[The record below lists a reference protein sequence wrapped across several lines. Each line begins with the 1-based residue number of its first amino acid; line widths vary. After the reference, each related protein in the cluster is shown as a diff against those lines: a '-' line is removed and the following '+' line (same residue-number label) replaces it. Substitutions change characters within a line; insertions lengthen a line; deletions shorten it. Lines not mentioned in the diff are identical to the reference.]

1 MSQKEGRLAILDVY
15 RGFAVF
21 GIFFVN
27 ITIMHSVM
35 IFQDSYLTQFDDT
48 LSLVTAKLLQ
58 LFFYNKFFPIFSFLF
73 GLGLSIQMDAK
84 RRNNQAYEAF
94 FIRRMAILFLFGVVH
109 ILLLWS
115 GDVLHLYA
123 LIGLL
128 CIVIIKLT
136 SKWLI
141 GLSLGLLVYPFWDN
155 ALIWFSS
162 LFEKPLEH
170 DMVALGSSGVADI
183 MISGRFT
190 DLIHLHWIDY
200 QASLPLVLF
209 YLGPMAFA
217 MFMLGIVAGR
227 QTVRIGSEEWVAQY
241 RNSALLILVL
251 TTVYRLSFL
260 WLLPETDLYRD
271 ALLRPIWFKLMY
283 LSDIAFGLWYLWF
296 IAWAWHFTGAKR
308 LLHSFSYVGRMAL
321 TNYMSHSVIGLI
333 IFSNIGLASYQT
345 LHPAEC
351 FGLAFI
357 SFSIQLVISRWWL
370 TYFAYGPLEWLWRCG
385 SYLKWFPIKKGR
397 A

>member
-94 FIRRMAILFLFGVVH
+94 FIRRMAILFIFGVVH
-109 ILLLWS
+109 IVLLWS

-128 CIVIIKLT
+128 CIVIIKFN

-141 GLSLGLLVYPFWDN
+141 GLSLSLLVYPFWDN

-241 RNSALLILVL
+241 RNTALLILVL
-251 TTVYRLSFL
+251 TTVYRVSFL

-271 ALLRPIWFKLMY
+271 ALLRTIWFKLMY

-296 IAWAWHFTGAKR
+296 IAWTWHFTGAKR

-345 LHPAEC
+345 LHPVEC

-357 SFSIQLVISRWWL
+357 SFTIQLLISRWWL
-370 TYFAYGPLEWLWRCG
+370 AYFAYGPLEWLWRCG
-385 SYLKWFPIKKGR
+385 SYLKWFPIQKGR